1 MGSLQLHYHGL
12 SYSISVYRKLSDIL
26 SAMQVPPTGKGSLYI
41 RPLLF
46 GSGSVLGVSPAPE
59 YTFLVFVSPVG
70 NYFKV
75 GQFQVFEVCRF
86 KSYCSILAVRTGPLA
101 NRYVARSLSGST
113 LDIAPYQT
121 IRGCFCAIAARN
133 KSVIVVFNRR
143 RTLLG
148 SIILITMRKRE
159 KKQGRRKRK
168 REKKK
173 EKEGEEEGDVCGRRT
188 SGRCHG
194 CERHEVATSSSC
206 YTFQEGLAPINLIV
220 ENEYHRACPG
230 GTGGVKTIGN
240 YASVSEL
247 VKVIKCLAMVLHN
260 LLMSRRCGSLIFAGF
275 KLLQGRV
282 WERRSWGCISTALFF
297 TYETTDGP
305 FRGQDGVDNAVR
317 LGATQ

>member
-75 GQFQVFEVCRF
+75 GQSVVSNLTAR
-86 KSYCSILAVRTGPLA
+86 YR
-101 NRYVARSLSGST
+101 RYVLVRK
-113 LDIAPYQT
+113 Q
-121 IRGCFCAIAARN
+121 
-133 KSVIVVFNRR
+133 IVVFNRR

-148 SIILITMRKRE
+148 SIILITVRKRE

-168 REKKK
+168 REKKR
-173 EKEGEEEGDVCGRRT
+173 ETSVVGEPRDDAMDVNVTRRRLLRRGLLLVTFSFEVTRKRGDLN
-188 SGRCHG
+188 
-194 CERHEVATSSSC
+194 EVAEASPHPRR
-206 YTFQEGLAPINLIV
+206 E
-220 ENEYHRACPG
+220 E
-230 GTGGVKTIGN
+230 KTRVIL
-240 YASVSEL
+240 SE
-247 VKVIKCLAMVLHN
+247 VVLHN

>member
-75 GQFQVFEVCRF
+75 CRF
-86 KSYCSILAVRTGPLA
+86 KSYCSIPAVRIGPQA

-113 LDIAPYQT
+113 LDVAPYQT
-121 IRGCFCAIAARN
+121 IRGCFYPVAARN

-148 SIILITMRKRE
+148 SIILITVRKRE

-168 REKKK
+168 REKKR
-173 EKEGEEEGDVCGRRT
+173 ETSVVGEPRDDAMDVNVTRRRLLRRGLLLVTFSFEVTRKRGDLN
-188 SGRCHG
+188 
-194 CERHEVATSSSC
+194 EVAEASPHPRR
-206 YTFQEGLAPINLIV
+206 E
-220 ENEYHRACPG
+220 E
-230 GTGGVKTIGN
+230 KT
-240 YASVSEL
+240 
-247 VKVIKCLAMVLHN
+247 
-260 LLMSRRCGSLIFAGF
+260 R
-275 KLLQGRV
+275 
-282 WERRSWGCISTALFF
+282 
-297 TYETTDGP
+297 
-305 FRGQDGVDNAVR
+305 
-317 LGATQ
+317 